1 MKARK
6 EHANKPAHL
15 TDVVK
20 NLANITDLDIVGVYR
35 VASGVPYDS
44 AVVVMLEVQDGES
57 LVTAIKRHGVV
68 FAKATE
74 TYTKPYKNGTAGL
87 DVQYEPTKK

>member
-15 TDVVK
+15 TDVVN

-35 VASGVPYDS
+35 VASGVPYDN
-44 AVVVMLEVQDGES
+44 AVVVMLEVPDGES
-57 LVTAIKRHGVV
+57 LVDAIKRQGVA
-68 FAKATE
+68 FAKAIE
-74 TYTKPYKNGTAGL
+74 TSIRP
-87 DVQYEPTKK
+87 